1 MKDKITF
8 LTKEQN
14 LYFSEK
20 LKLDVLIFGIVFQ
33 LWSKTIGREKMAVAT
48 KYEEWM
54 EPGEI
59 TEETPI
65 EWYEEE
71 HARAILVSEI
81 DRQTADLSE
90 EEAFDIFTKL
100 MEGDPWE
107 VLRNLRTEG
116 KLSKEGLEELEEYEE
131 DYRETH
137 EE

>member
-1 MKDKITF
+1 
-8 LTKEQN
+8 
-14 LYFSEK
+14 
-20 LKLDVLIFGIVFQ
+20 
-33 LWSKTIGREKMAVAT
+33 MAVAT
-48 KYEEWM
+48 KYEDWM

-59 TEETPI
+59 TEEMTI

>member
-1 MKDKITF
+1 
-8 LTKEQN
+8 
-14 LYFSEK
+14 
-20 LKLDVLIFGIVFQ
+20 
-33 LWSKTIGREKMAVAT
+33 MAVAT

-54 EPGEI
+54 ELGEI

-100 MEGDPWE
+100 MEGDPLE
-107 VLRNLRTEG
+107 VLKNLRTEG
-116 KLSKEGLEELEEYEE
+116 NFLKMRWKNLRNMRKSIRKHTENRGKAFRKGCLFLF
-131 DYRETH
+131 
-137 EE
+137 

>member
-1 MKDKITF
+1 MCRHIQSVPVVGQDNRRKADGSC
-8 LTKEQN
+8 
-14 LYFSEK
+14 Y
-20 LKLDVLIFGIVFQ
+20 
-33 LWSKTIGREKMAVAT
+33 

-54 EPGEI
+54 ELGEI

-100 MEGDPWE
+100 MEGDPLE
-107 VLRNLRTEG
+107 VLKNLRTEG
-116 KLSKEGLEELEEYEE
+116 KLSKDALEELEEYEE
-131 DYRETH
+131 EYQETH
-137 EE
+137 GE